1 MASYGIPPQLYPYL
15 YAPKA
20 AALGLHS
27 SSSSLDSPSDII
39 QSMRHAK
46 SNNHHHKEQYDE
58 SDEKNN
64 EEIMST
70 KDGDD
75 ENLDENENVEIDW
88 GKK

>member
-46 SNNHHHKEQYDE
+46 SNNHLKEQYDE

>member
-20 AALGLHS
+20 ALGLHS
-27 SSSSLDSPSDII
+27 SQSSLDSSDLG
-39 QSMRHAK
+39 QNLRHRK
-46 SNNHHHKEQYDE
+46 SSNLKEFDE

-75 ENLDENENVEIDW
+75 ENLDENENVEID
-88 GKK
+88 

>member
-15 YAPKA
+15 YAPK

-39 QSMRHAK
+39 QSMRHSK
-46 SNNHHHKEQYDE
+46 SNHHREQYDE

-70 KDGDD
+70 ND
-75 ENLDENENVEIDW
+75 ENLDENENVEID
-88 GKK
+88 